1 MRTLIQKKT
10 MQILF
15 GTAALPYKERTKTLL
30 LAHDRCFNTAIHAA
44 ENMTGNSH
52 VATEPQHVIAVHNGT
67 VLAVLSIRLIYGTVI
82 PCHQIDDLLI
92 MQTNGT
98 HALHMKAIAAALL
111 AKATS
116 LVHHGAVLVASALPL
131 YRGWYDQAGFE
142 ACHEVMHADTPVNTV
157 MVWRETAFKSI
168 QLLRMARLVD
178 ARNRE
183 ARPRIYACQTRD
195 CWSYGVYACPMVS
208 SKRLSVF
215 VHSLFPFIL
224 PLFVCMCRYQREP
237 QRHCQVRHNIA
248 NAIKQTHVYK
258 LYMHIFGCRG
268 ARLGSVAE
276 SATKPTLAG
285 TTSTHAAR

>member
-1 MRTLIQKKT
+1 
-10 MQILF
+10 
-15 GTAALPYKERTKTLL
+15 
-30 LAHDRCFNTAIHAA
+30 
-44 ENMTGNSH
+44 
-52 VATEPQHVIAVHNGT
+52 
-67 VLAVLSIRLIYGTVI
+67 
-82 PCHQIDDLLI
+82 
-92 MQTNGT
+92 
-98 HALHMKAIAAALL
+98 MKAIATALL
-111 AKATS
+111 TKATS
-116 LVHHGAVLVASALPL
+116 LVHHGAVLVASALPQ

-142 ACHEVMHADTPVNTV
+142 VCHEVMHADTPVNTV

-215 VHSLFPFIL
+215 VHSPCACLLLPIRFIL
-224 PLFVCMCRYQREP
+224 PLFVHMCRYQREP
-237 QRHCQVRHNIA
+237 QRHCQVQHNIA
-248 NAIKQTHVYK
+248 NAIKQTHVCK

-276 SATKPTLAG
+276 SATKPTV
-285 TTSTHAAR
+285 TPDDIFY